1 MVVREALI
9 EGEKSEYLTQIW
21 VSNNDGEELTQ
32 FTYNDKSSSH
42 PRFSPDGKY
51 LAFVSKRLDKPQI
64 WMMRSNGGEAWQF
77 SHEKEGVGSF
87 KWSSK
92 GDAIAFLMKDSKSE
106 EEEKNEKEKKDV
118 IMVDQNFKYSHLYV
132 KQFNSTLD
140 TSKAERIT
148 EGEYDITGFDWDPDG
163 SQIVFSHA
171 NEPTFNSRYNSGDI
185 SFVKISSKK
194 S

>member
-1 MVVREALI
+1 MHYLKRILSSSFFIISLSGQSFEWSPEISIQLKQISDLNFSKKGDRIAMVVREALI

-51 LAFVSKRLDKPQI
+51 LAFVSKRSDKPQI

-106 EEEKNEKEKKDV
+106 EEEKNEV
-118 IMVDQNFKYSHLYV
+118 
-132 KQFNSTLD
+132 
-140 TSKAERIT
+140 
-148 EGEYDITGFDWDPDG
+148 
-163 SQIVFSHA
+163 
-171 NEPTFNSRYNSGDI
+171 
-185 SFVKISSKK
+185 
-194 S
+194 